1 MISVGIGSLFW
12 SMLLLIF
19 AIGTIIAGIFTIYF
33 GSGKSRVIGSILFII
48 GIIVAVIF
56 YNYTTGDIWGASS
69 WGWKTVGA
77 GVASIIGGLI
87 GGLIALGIFLA
98 GIMKA

>member
-1 MISVGIGSLFW
+1 MDAVNLFW

-19 AIGTIIAGIFTIYF
+19 AIGTILAGGFTIYF
-33 GSGKSRVIGSILFII
+33 GTGKSRAIGSILFLI

-56 YNYTTGDIWGASS
+56 YNYTTGALWEVGA
-69 WGWKTVGA
+69 WGWTTVKY
-77 GVASIIGGLI
+77 GVVSIIGGLI
-87 GGLIALGIFLA
+87 GGLIALGVFLA

>member
-1 MISVGIGSLFW
+1 MEWVNLFV

-19 AIGTIIAGIFTIYF
+19 AIGMLLAGIFTIYF
-33 GSGKSRVIGSILFII
+33 GTGKSRAIGSILFII
-48 GIIVAVIF
+48 GIIVAIIF
-56 YNYTTGDIWGASS
+56 YNYTTGDLWSVTA
-69 WGWKTVGA
+69 WGWGTVKN